1 MDTHVLPN
9 PQAVADFA
17 ADLISSELQR
27 PRSNLGLAGGST
39 PKATYNALATKEV
52 DWARI
57 PVWLADERWVP
68 STDDQS
74 NRRMALEA
82 FSGAIDTS
90 LIPVPWHLGIDAII
104 GAALYE
110 DALKAHLPTTNGHI
124 TPDLVVLGIGDDGH
138 TASLFPGTDA
148 LTASGEYVANW
159 VPKLDTWRVTATVS
173 MLQSARK
180 LLFLVTGE
188 GKAQTMAQ
196 IMTPSS
202 NHPAAVV
209 ARGAQSA
216 LWVLDAQAGSL
227 LEAQ

>member
-1 MDTHVLPN
+1 MDMHVLPD

-27 PRSNLGLAGGST
+27 PRSSLGLAGGST
-39 PKATYNALATKEV
+39 PKATYQVLAAKQV

-68 STDDQS
+68 PTDEQS
-74 NRRMALEA
+74 NQRMALEA
-82 FSGAIDTS
+82 FGGAIDAS
-90 LIPVPWHLGIDAII
+90 LIPVAWHLEIDATI

-110 DALKAHLPTTNGHI
+110 DALRARLPSATRHI

-138 TASLFPGTDA
+138 TASLFPETEA
-148 LTASGEYVANW
+148 LSASGSYVANW

-188 GKAQTMAQ
+188 GKAETMAQ
-196 IMTPSS
+196 IMKPSS

-216 LWVLDAQAGSL
+216 LWVLDERAGSL
-227 LEAQ
+227 LETQ

>member
-1 MDTHVLPN
+1 MDLHVLPN

-17 ADLISSELQR
+17 ADLIASELQR
-27 PRSNLGLAGGST
+27 PRSSLGLAGGST
-39 PKATYNALATKEV
+39 PKATYQALATKDV

-68 STDDQS
+68 PADDQS
-74 NRRMALEA
+74 NQRMALEA
-82 FSGAIDTS
+82 FGGAINTS
-90 LIPVPWHLGIDAII
+90 LIRVPWHLEIEPAV

-110 DALKAHLPTTNGHI
+110 DALRARLPSANGRI
-124 TPDLVVLGIGDDGH
+124 APDLVVLGIGDDGH

-148 LTASGEYVANW
+148 LTASGNYVANW
-159 VPKLDTWRVTATVS
+159 VPKLDTWRVTATIS

-196 IMTPSS
+196 IMAPNS

-209 ARGAQSA
+209 ARGAQAA
-216 LWVLDAQAGSL
+216 LWILDAQSASL
-227 LEAQ
+227 LEAH